1 MMQTLR
7 KKNLHAGSLL
17 QSALGSTTSE
27 QAGQM
32 EKLNCDAVAKGPWS
46 IPWGPLE
53 PGWFCRMV
61 PLMAAGF
68 EL

>member
-1 MMQTLR
+1 
-7 KKNLHAGSLL
+7 
-17 QSALGSTTSE
+17 
-27 QAGQM
+27 M

-46 IPWGPLE
+46 ILWGPLE